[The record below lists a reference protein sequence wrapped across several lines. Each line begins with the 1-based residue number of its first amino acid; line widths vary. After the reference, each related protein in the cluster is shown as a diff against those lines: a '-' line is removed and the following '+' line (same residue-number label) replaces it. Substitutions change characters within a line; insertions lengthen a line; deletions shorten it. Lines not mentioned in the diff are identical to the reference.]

1 MSKTHMPLQELVSV
15 AEEGRLKK
23 TKGALAEANAPFCK
37 FPQAGLGVTSRA
49 IAIYGDQNCKK

>member
-1 MSKTHMPLQELVSV
+1 MPLQELVSV